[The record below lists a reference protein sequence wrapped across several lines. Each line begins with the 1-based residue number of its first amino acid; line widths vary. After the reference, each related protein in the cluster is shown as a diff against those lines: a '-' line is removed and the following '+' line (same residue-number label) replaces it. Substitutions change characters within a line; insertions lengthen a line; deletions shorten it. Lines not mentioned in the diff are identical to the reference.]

1 MKLKVAGKI
10 DGGAVSKSNL
20 LVISLNSLHSSYN
33 SSNGPNP
40 CLFSAHP
47 ALVSPFS
54 LMSTQKMLKE
64 PLCLGLGLCL
74 DLWVLPLLP
83 KRLAFQRQIC

>member
-1 MKLKVAGKI
+1 MIMMKLKVAGKI

-20 LVISLNSLHSSYN
+20 PVISLNSSHSSYN

-47 ALVSPFS
+47 APVSPFS
-54 LMSTQKMLKE
+54 LMSAQKMLKE
-64 PLCLGLGLCL
+64 PLYLCHNPS
-74 DLWVLPLLP
+74 VG
-83 KRLAFQRQIC
+83 

>member
-1 MKLKVAGKI
+1 MITMKLKVARKI

-20 LVISLNSLHSSYN
+20 PVISLNSSHSSYS

-47 ALVSPFS
+47 APVSLFS
-54 LMSTQKMLKE
+54 LMAAQKMLKE

-74 DLWVLPLLP
+74 DFWVLPLLS
-83 KRLAFQRQIC
+83 KRLAL